1 MSELVSISIQQNNN
15 TEFVG
20 TCEGWVGEP
29 VVDTSERR
37 VRENLAEKICEA
49 IEFWDDTSEIC
60 VPKGRGEVVRGW
72 LRDKEVACTVA
83 GDVAGELAGERRVVS
98 GVEFVEVSS
107 ADKFTQA
114 KELILQEIR
123 KQAPQGAS
131 AC

>member
-1 MSELVSISIQQNNN
+1 MSELVSISIQQNND

-20 TCEGWVGEP
+20 TCHGWVGEP

-37 VRENLAEKICEA
+37 VRENLAERICEA

-72 LRDKEVACTVA
+72 LRDKRVECA
-83 GDVAGELAGERRVVS
+83 VAGESADERGIVS
-98 GVEFVEVSS
+98 AVEFVEVSN
-107 ADKFTQA
+107 AEKFTQV
-114 KELILQEIR
+114 KDLILEEIR

-131 AC
+131 IC

>member
-1 MSELVSISIQQNNN
+1 MSELVSISIQQNSD

-60 VPKGRGEVVRGW
+60 VPKGRGVWTRPLSRRRSRQDRHQNSTGNGNKLTGPGITVV
-72 LRDKEVACTVA
+72 EVACIA
-83 GDVAGELAGERRVVS
+83 GMSLNR
-98 GVEFVEVSS
+98 
-107 ADKFTQA
+107 
-114 KELILQEIR
+114 
-123 KQAPQGAS
+123 
-131 AC
+131 

>member
-1 MSELVSISIQQNNN
+1 MSELVSISIQQKHD

-20 TCEGWVGEP
+20 TCQGWVGEP

-60 VPKGRGEVVRGW
+60 VPKGRGEAVRGW
-72 LRDKEVACTVA
+72 LRDKRVECTVA
-83 GDVAGELAGERRVVS
+83 GESADERRVVS
-98 GVEFVEVSS
+98 GVEFVEVSN

-114 KELILQEIR
+114 KDLILEEIR

-131 AC
+131 IC